1 MNTWLCRYCSD
12 IPVPHRGWACD
23 ACAQSL
29 DEEHMVATVEALGRS
44 CRVCHVSLFYHA
56 DGKECEL

>member
-1 MNTWLCRYCSD
+1 
-12 IPVPHRGWACD
+12 
-23 ACAQSL
+23 
-29 DEEHMVATVEALGRS
+29 MVATVEALGRS